1 MFWKLVTSHIR
12 ASLMSELITKLEALW
27 DDYYSEGDYKS
38 ADVVVDVVAWLQ
50 DDVQALEK

>member
-27 DDYYSEGDYKS
+27 DDYYSEGDYQS